1 MASDMTILKMIK
13 DKRDGRPH
21 AEDEIRWLVANVS
34 RLPDYQLSA
43 WLMAVVLRGMTIEE
57 TTYLTH
63 AMAHS
68 GQVMDL
74 SDVPGPRA
82 DKHSTGGVGDKVTL
96 VLGPLVAAAG
106 VTVAKLSGRGLGHT
120 GGTVDKIEAIP
131 GMTCDL
137 TIERFKQQ
145 LRDIGI
151 VLASQTAELAPADA
165 ILYALRDVTGTVES
179 IPLIAASVLSKKIA
193 AGADVILLD
202 VKTGAGAFMRDDES
216 ARELA
221 TTMMQVGERLG
232 KHVACVVSEM
242 GQPLGSAVGHANE
255 VAEAIATLRGEGP
268 KDLTDL
274 SVELGALILVGGGLA
289 KDQVE
294 AEAKMREVI
303 ASGAAL
309 SKFEE
314 VIKAQGGDPEVIR
327 DPARMAQPQF
337 RIPVEAPHAGFV
349 QDLDALSVGLAGKE
363 IGAGRLVKGAPIDL
377 AVGIMLHK
385 KVGDWV
391 EKGETLA
398 HLLVNDESKIPAAS
412 QALLGAYRI
421 GSEPATPAALV
432 KAVYSAERSALR

>member
-1 MASDMTILKMIK
+1 MTILKMIK
-13 DKRDGRPH
+13 DKRDGNAH
-21 AEDEIRWLVANVS
+21 TQDEIRWLVDNVS

-57 TTYLTH
+57 TTFLTH

-137 TIERFKQQ
+137 TVERFKQQ
-145 LRDIGI
+145 LCDIGI

-268 KDLTDL
+268 TDLTDL
-274 SVELGALILVGGGLA
+274 SVALGALILVGGGLA
-289 KDQVE
+289 KSRE
-294 AEAKMREVI
+294 EGEAKLREVI
-303 ASGAAL
+303 ESGAAL

-314 VIKAQGGDPEVIR
+314 VIKAQGGDPEVVR
-327 DPARMAQPQF
+327 DPSRMAQPQF
-337 RIPVEAPHAGFV
+337 RIPVEAPQAGFV

-421 GSEPATPAALV
+421 GSESATPAALV
-432 KAVYSAERSALR
+432 KAVYSAEKSALK

>member
-1 MASDMTILKMIK
+1 MTILKMIK
-13 DKRDGRPH
+13 DKRDGNAH
-21 AEDEIRWLVANVS
+21 AEDEIRWLVDNVS
-34 RLPDYQLSA
+34 RVPDYQLSA

-57 TTYLTH
+57 TTFLTH

-68 GQVMDL
+68 GQVLDL

-137 TIERFKQQ
+137 SVERFKQQ
-145 LRDIGI
+145 LRDIG
-151 VLASQTAELAPADA
+151 VVVASQTAELAPADA

-202 VKTGAGAFMRDDES
+202 VKTGAGAFMRDDQS

-242 GQPLGSAVGHANE
+242 GQPLGTAVGHANE
-255 VAEAIATLRGEGP
+255 VAEAINTLRGEGP
-268 KDLTDL
+268 RDLTDL
-274 SVELGALILVGGGLA
+274 SVALGALILVGGGLA
-289 KDQVE
+289 KDRE
-294 AEAKMREVI
+294 EGEAKLRAVI
-303 ASGAAL
+303 ESGAAL
-309 SKFEE
+309 TKLAALIE
-314 VIKAQGGDPEVIR
+314 AQGGNPEVIR
-327 DPARMAQPQF
+327 DPSLMAQPRF
-337 RIPVEAPHAGFV
+337 RIPVEAPEAGYV
-349 QDLDALSVGLAGKE
+349 QALDALSVGLAGKE

-377 AVGIMLHK
+377 AVGVMLHK

-398 HLLVNDESKIPAAS
+398 HLLVNDESKIPTAS

-421 GSEPATPAALV
+421 GGEPATPSALI
-432 KAVYSAERSALR
+432 KAVYSAERSALK

>member
-21 AEDEIRWLVANVS
+21 AEDEIRWLIANVS

-57 TTYLTH
+57 TTFLTH
-63 AMAHS
+63 SMAHS

-137 TIERFKQQ
+137 SIERFKQQ
-145 LRDIGI
+145 LREIGI

-289 KDQVE
+289 KDRE
-294 AEAKMREVI
+294 EGEAKMRAVI
-303 ASGAAL
+303 ENGAAL
-309 SKFEE
+309 AKFEE

-327 DPARMAQPQF
+327 DPSRMAQPQF
-337 RIPVEAPHAGFV
+337 RIPVEAPQPGFV
-349 QDLDALSVGLAGKE
+349 QELDALSVGLAGKE

-398 HLLVNDESKIPAAS
+398 HLLVNDERKIPTAS